1 MGAEFFSTLRTMVAH
16 ARRKQIIGL
25 IVVGV
30 ASSLLL
36 AGCPDPREVAGV
48 GVTGCERQI
57 DDVASKTRTET
68 SKLNC
73 AAINNLVSSI
83 PGAPEKYLIRGDSPR
98 LLWKCSYFGTDQG
111 SVLLRCENGKR
122 HFSIVKDAG

>member
-1 MGAEFFSTLRTMVAH
+1 LKQC
-16 ARRKQIIGL
+16 RRIIGL

-36 AGCPDPREVAGV
+36 AGCPDPREVAGA

-73 AAINNLVSSI
+73 AAINDLVSSI
-83 PGAPEKYLIRGDSPR
+83 PGEPENYLIRGDSPR
-98 LLWKCSYFGTDQG
+98 LLWKCQFFGTEAKR
-111 SVLLRCENGKR
+111 VLLRCEHGKR
-122 HFSIVKDAG
+122 HFSIVKSGN